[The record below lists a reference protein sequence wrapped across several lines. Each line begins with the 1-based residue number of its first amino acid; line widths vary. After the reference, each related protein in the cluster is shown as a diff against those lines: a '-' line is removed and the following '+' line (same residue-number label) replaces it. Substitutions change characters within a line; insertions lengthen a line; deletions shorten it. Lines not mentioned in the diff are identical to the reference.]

1 MSRPT
6 EKLRLLTERV
16 LDDDIVFDIL
26 TRLPVKSLIRFRCV
40 SKSLYSTITNP
51 IFIATHF
58 KLNEA
63 KSLSNKNSHN
73 GYLLYTPVTESYYF
87 HEELR
92 TLVYNRDRTVTEI
105 SRFITPF
112 PFCDAFM
119 NCFCNGIFCLDRCD
133 ETNGDHIIYLWNPS
147 IRKFKMLA
155 PALMTDPCDSATLGL
170 AYHSQKNDF
179 KILRLVS
186 FLGSLGEPDP
196 LTEAEVYTLST
207 DSWRK
212 VVSAELSDPNAGL
225 LSHRSPYIFFNGA
238 LHCIAA
244 HKHCSSFILS
254 FDINDERFH
263 KIMLPLDFLDVYQS
277 YLTVFKGSL
286 AYIII
291 SDYLATGGIMC
302 HLWVMKEY
310 GVAESWTRK
319 CVPIDW
325 FHHFHGCTDTG
336 ELLIK
341 ICMGLISID
350 PENLL
355 QNSLIME
362 SNIRWAGYAAN
373 SIESLVLLDGVNV
386 SSEYE
391 D

>member
-16 LDDDIVFDIL
+16 LDDDIAFDIL

-40 SKSLYSTITNP
+40 SKSWYSTITNP

-73 GYLLYTPVTESYYF
+73 GYLLYTSVTEGYSF
-87 HEELR
+87 HEDLR

-105 SRFITPF
+105 SRF
-112 PFCDAFM
+112 
-119 NCFCNGIFCLDRCD
+119 D
-133 ETNGDHIIYLWNPS
+133 ENNGDHMIYLWNPS

-155 PALMTDPCDSATLGL
+155 PALLTAPFDCATLGL

-186 FLGSLGEPDP
+186 FPGSLGEPDP
-196 LTEAEVYTLST
+196 LTEAE
-207 DSWRK
+207 
-212 VVSAELSDPNAGL
+212 
-225 LSHRSPYIFFNGA
+225 
-238 LHCIAA
+238 
-244 HKHCSSFILS
+244 
-254 FDINDERFH
+254 
-263 KIMLPLDFLDVYQS
+263 IMLPLDFLDVYQS

-291 SDYLATGGIMC
+291 SNRLATGIIMC
-302 HLWVMKEY
+302 HIWVMKEY

-325 FHHFHGCTDTG
+325 FHHFHGCTDNG
-336 ELLIK
+336 ELLIM
-341 ICMGLISID
+341 IFMGLISID
-350 PENLL
+350 PENLF
-355 QNSLIME
+355 QNSLITE

-373 SIESLVLLDGVNV
+373 SIESLVLLDGVNL
-386 SSEYE
+386 SSEYK

>member
-1 MSRPT
+1 
-6 EKLRLLTERV
+6 
-16 LDDDIVFDIL
+16 
-26 TRLPVKSLIRFRCV
+26 
-40 SKSLYSTITNP
+40 
-51 IFIATHF
+51 
-58 KLNEA
+58 
-63 KSLSNKNSHN
+63 
-73 GYLLYTPVTESYYF
+73 
-87 HEELR
+87 
-92 TLVYNRDRTVTEI
+92 
-105 SRFITPF
+105 
-112 PFCDAFM
+112 M

-133 ETNGDHIIYLWNPS
+133 ENNGDHMIYLWNPS

-155 PALMTDPCDSATLGL
+155 PALLTDPFDSATLGL
-170 AYHSQKNDF
+170 DYHSQKNDF
-179 KILRLVS
+179 KILRLVT
-186 FLGSLGEPDP
+186 FQGSLEEPDP
-196 LTEAEVYTLST
+196 PTEAEVYTLST

-212 VVSAELSDPNAGL
+212 VVLAQLSDLNVGYL
-225 LSHRSPYIFFNGA
+225 YHNEPYIFFNGA
-238 LHCIAA
+238 LHCIVTNE
-244 HKHCSSFILS
+244 HCRFILS

-291 SDYLATGGIMC
+291 SNHLATGGIMC
-302 HLWVMKEY
+302 HLWLMKEY

-325 FHHFHGCTDTG
+325 CHHFHGCTDNG

-341 ICMGLISID
+341 ICTGLISID

-355 QNSLIME
+355 QNSLITE
-362 SNIRWAGYAAN
+362 FNIRWVCYAAN

>member
-26 TRLPVKSLIRFRCV
+26 TRLPVKSLIRFRC
-40 SKSLYSTITNP
+40 
-51 IFIATHF
+51 
-58 KLNEA
+58 
-63 KSLSNKNSHN
+63 
-73 GYLLYTPVTESYYF
+73 
-87 HEELR
+87 
-92 TLVYNRDRTVTEI
+92 
-105 SRFITPF
+105 
-112 PFCDAFM
+112 
-119 NCFCNGIFCLDRCD
+119 D
-133 ETNGDHIIYLWNPS
+133 ENNGDHVIYLWNPS

-155 PALMTDPCDSATLGL
+155 PALLTDPFDGATLGL

-179 KILRLVS
+179 KILRLVT
-186 FLGSLGEPDP
+186 FQGSLEEPDP
-196 LTEAEVYTLST
+196 PTEAEVYTLST

-212 VVSAELSDPNAGL
+212 VVLAELSDLNVGYIY
-225 LSHRSPYIFFNGA
+225 HQSPYIFLNGA
-238 LHCIAA
+238 LHCIVAN
-244 HKHCSSFILS
+244 KHCSFILS

-286 AYIII
+286 AYIIL
-291 SDYLATGGIMC
+291 SNHRATVGIMC

-325 FHHFHGCTDTG
+325 CHHFHGCTDNG
-336 ELLIK
+336 ELLIT
-341 ICMGLISID
+341 ICTGLISID

-355 QNSLIME
+355 QNSLITE
-362 SNIRWAGYAAN
+362 FNIRWVCYAAN

>member
-6 EKLRLLTERV
+6 EKRRLLTERV

-40 SKSLYSTITNP
+40 SKSWYSTITNP

-73 GYLLYTPVTESYYF
+73 GYLLYTSETEDYSF
-87 HEELR
+87 HAELR

-105 SRFITPF
+105 SR
-112 PFCDAFM
+112 
-119 NCFCNGIFCLDRCD
+119 CN
-133 ETNGDHIIYLWNPS
+133 ENNGDHIIYLWNPS

-244 HKHCSSFILS
+244 HKHCSFILS

-310 GVAESWTRK
+310 GVAETWTRK

-325 FHHFHGCTDTG
+325 FHHFHGCTDNG
-336 ELLIK
+336 ELLIENA
-341 ICMGLISID
+341 MGLISID
-350 PENLL
+350 PENLF

>member
-6 EKLRLLTERV
+6 EKRRLLTERV

-40 SKSLYSTITNP
+40 SKSWYSTITNP

-73 GYLLYTPVTESYYF
+73 GYLLYTSETEDYSF
-87 HEELR
+87 HAELR

-105 SRFITPF
+105 SRFKTPF
-112 PFCDAFM
+112 SFYDASM
-119 NCFCNGIFCLDRCD
+119 NCFCNGIFCLDRCN
-133 ETNGDHIIYLWNPS
+133 ENNGDHIIYLWNPS

-155 PALMTDPCDSATLGL
+155 PALMTDPCESATLGL
-170 AYHSQKNDF
+170 AYHSHKNDF

-244 HKHCSSFILS
+244 HKHCSFILS

-277 YLTVFKGSL
+277 HLTVFKGSL

-325 FHHFHGCTDTG
+325 FHHFHGCTDNG
-336 ELLIK
+336 ELLIENA
-341 ICMGLISID
+341 MGLISID

-355 QNSLIME
+355 QNSFIME
-362 SNIRWAGYAAN
+362 SNIRCVDYAAN

>member
-16 LDDDIVFDIL
+16 LDDDIAFDIL

-40 SKSLYSTITNP
+40 SKSWYSTITNP

-73 GYLLYTPVTESYYF
+73 GYLLYTSVTEGYSF
-87 HEELR
+87 HEDLR

-119 NCFCNGIFCLDRCD
+119 NCFCNGIFCLDRFD
-133 ETNGDHIIYLWNPS
+133 ENNGDHMIYLWNPS

-155 PALMTDPCDSATLGL
+155 PALLTAPFDCATLGL

-186 FLGSLGEPDP
+186 FPGSLGEPDP

-212 VVSAELSDPNAGL
+212 VVISVDSSEPNIGYVY
-225 LSHRSPYIFFNGA
+225 HTSPFIFFNGA
-238 LHCIAA
+238 LHCIA
-244 HKHCSSFILS
+244 STNNGRFILS
-254 FDINDERFH
+254 FEVNDERFH
-263 KIMLPLDFLDVYQS
+263 KIMLPQDSLDGYQGC
-277 YLTVFKGSL
+277 LGVFKGLL
-286 AYIII
+286 AFTVLS
-291 SDYLATGGIMC
+291 SDIDPIC
-302 HLWVMKEY
+302 DIWVMKEY
-310 GVAESWTRK
+310 GLVESWTRK
-319 CVPIDW
+319 SVPIDW
-325 FHHFHGCTDTG
+325 IHSLFGVTDNG
-336 ELLIK
+336 ELFGNATELN
-341 ICMGLISID
+341 LID
-350 PENLL
+350 PEKNLN
-355 QNSLIME
+355 QNILVSKRY
-362 SNIRWAGYAAN
+362 IRWVGYASN
-373 SIESLVLLDGVNV
+373 FMESLVLLDGGKCIV
-386 SSEYE
+386 
-391 D
+391 